1 MGTVLCAAAAQSVQN
16 AALALQGE
24 AVLRHQMGTHLI
36 HKVAVQV
43 IDAPALHA
51 LEVQMLPAVAS
62 LVHILEHRPLAFVG
76 YIFHNA
82 LLAGK
87 LVQITVYSG
96 GVGACALRLQMLQN
110 VGGALPRAGSC

>member
-1 MGTVLCAAAAQSVQN
+1 MRAMTAQPVQH
-16 AALALQGE
+16 AALTLQGK
-24 AVLRHQMGTHLI
+24 AVLRHQVGAHFI
-36 HKVAVQV
+36 HKMAVQV

-51 LEVQMLPAVAS
+51 LEVQVLPAMAS

-87 LVQITVYSG
+87 LVQIAVYSG

-110 VGGALPRAGSC
+110 VGGTYCVLTVVDEVV